1 MSLAFKKCVPCEGG
15 TLPLSREEAEKYLKE
30 VQGWSLIDNKIEKEF
45 KFPSYLNGLEFA
57 YNVGKI
63 AEQEGHHPDILIRW
77 RRVRLALTT
86 HAIKGL
92 SENDFIIAAK
102 AEQEYVRFSS

>member
-1 MSLAFKKCVPCEGG
+1 M
-15 TLPLSREEAEKYLKE
+15 SREEAETYLKE

-57 YNVGKI
+57 SKIGEI

-77 RRVRLALTT
+77 RRVKLALTT
-86 HAIKGL
+86 YAIKGL
-92 SENDFIIAAK
+92 IENDFIMAAK
-102 AEQEYVRFSS
+102 AEQEYARLSS

>member
-1 MSLAFKKCVPCEGG
+1 M
-15 TLPLSREEAEKYLKE
+15 SREEAENYLKE
-30 VQGWSLIDNKIEKEF
+30 AQGWSHIDNKIEKEF
-45 KFPSYLNGLEFA
+45 KFPPYLNGLEFA
-57 YNVGKI
+57 YNIGKI
-63 AEQEGHHPDILIRW
+63 VEQEGHHPDILIRW